1 MGYGAGRDNLLYMYN
16 AIRVA
21 TMLDS
26 IETVKSAD
34 RKDMLGTIEEMPK
47 HLSEGL
53 RRGRMSGLPRFTPK
67 DVLVCGMGGSAISGD
82 LLCAWMAESSEVH
95 CEVRRDYTVPPHIDK
110 NSLVIVASYSGNTEE
125 SISMLEDA
133 RRKRAKIVCV
143 CSGGKLADMAEA
155 MSIPYARI
163 ATGMVPRASLGFIFG
178 AVAGIVERVG
188 VVSADKQ
195 FEEMLRVLTHS
206 ISQCRSSVKTA
217 DNPAKKLAHEL
228 FSTVPVVIGYGLSAP
243 VARRWADQM
252 NENGKSLAFASE
264 LPEMDHN
271 AIVGWMQ
278 DPRCKLFSPVFL
290 QYETS
295 NDAMR
300 ARVEATKAMLCTRV
314 PVHIVNATGVSPLA
328 RMFSL
333 VAVGDFASAYLGILR
348 NEDPSTTGPIEE
360 LKAILAKK

>member
-1 MGYGAGRDNLLYMYN
+1 
-16 AIRVA
+16 
-21 TMLDS
+21 MLDS
-26 IETVKSAD
+26 IDALRSAD
-34 RKDMLGTIEEMPK
+34 RKDMLGTIEEMPR

-53 RRGRMSGLPRFTPK
+53 RRGRMSGLPKFNPK
-67 DVLVCGMGGSAISGD
+67 GVVVCGMGGSAIGGD
-82 LLCAWMAESSEVH
+82 LLRAWMSEVSEVR
-95 CEVRRDYTVPPHIDK
+95 CEVRRDYFVPSHVDK

-163 ATGMVPRASLGFIFG
+163 ATGMVPRASLGYMFG
-178 AVAGIVERVG
+178 AVVGIVERVG
-188 VVSADKQ
+188 VVEADKQ

-206 ISQCRSSVKTA
+206 IAQCKPLVKTA
-217 DNPAKKLAHEL
+217 DNPAKRLAHEL

-243 VARRWADQM
+243 VARRWANQM
-252 NENGKSLAFASE
+252 NENGKSMAFSSE

-271 AIVGWMQ
+271 EIVGWMQ
-278 DPRCKLFSPVFL
+278 DPRCRGFSPVLL
-290 QYETS
+290 QHETS
-295 NDAMR
+295 NGEMR
-300 ARVEATKAMLCTRV
+300 ARIEATKCMLSRRM
-314 PVHIVNATGVSPLA
+314 PVHVVNANGVSPLA

-348 NEDPSTTGPIEE
+348 NEDPSSTAPIEE
-360 LKAILAKK
+360 LKAILSKK